1 MTLPLFPSVAVPL
14 SLSLPGSMHGDQHA
28 NRTHLSAASLRA
40 CGAPCT
46 TAVWPAPAAGG
57 AQVGGPS
64 IPAYPRPTPRA
75 LFEPSPLLP
84 QGRRLTPH
92 TTTSFLLF
100 QAGRGHHTR
109 PACAASGMPGV
120 RRDVPA
126 RMQHRPRC
134 PVWRGETAA
143 GLPARI
149 RGAHSLARHDH
160 GGHPA
165 RHAGTERAPI
175 QGSTSNH
182 EGARWG
188 DSGRGQSGAAAL
200 RGDCE

>member
-75 LFEPSPLLP
+75 LLEPSPLLP

-109 PACAASGMPGV
+109 PVCAASGMPGV

-143 GLPARI
+143 GLSARI

-160 GGHPA
+160 GGQPA
-165 RHAGTERAPI
+165 RHAGTRGHQSKGQPQDAERSAM
-175 QGSTSNH
+175 
-182 EGARWG
+182 
-188 DSGRGQSGAAAL
+188 GR
-200 RGDCE
+200 